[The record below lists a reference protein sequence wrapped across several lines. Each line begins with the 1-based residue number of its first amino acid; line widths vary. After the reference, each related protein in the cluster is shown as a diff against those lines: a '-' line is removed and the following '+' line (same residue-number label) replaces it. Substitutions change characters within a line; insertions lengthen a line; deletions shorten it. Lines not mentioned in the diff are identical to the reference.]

1 MADDQAAKERFEA
14 AKVIYQASVSEI
26 ASFKEAQ
33 WKVANYGLLASV
45 GIAGAAKLLYVKLP
59 SFVPCGAFVCLLFV
73 CLCGIWIELHLERS
87 LARGRVRMSR
97 SRAAMKA
104 DEFTENTGIAGGEES
119 LFPLFC
125 SAFII
130 GFLLGLSTLFVLQ

>member
-1 MADDQAAKERFEA
+1 MADDQATKERFET
-14 AKVIYQASVSEI
+14 AKVIYQASMSEI
-26 ASFKEAQ
+26 ISFKDSQ
-33 WKVANYGLLASV
+33 WKVTNYGLLAYA

-59 SFVPCGAFVCLLFV
+59 SFVPYLAFVSLSLV
-73 CLCGIWIELHLERS
+73 CLCGIWIERHLEFS

-104 DEFTENTGIAGGEES
+104 DEFTENTGIKGGEES

-125 SAFII
+125 AAFII
-130 GFLLGLSTLFVLQ
+130 GFFLSLSTLFVLQ